1 MQGKTRSGF
10 EYDIDDRI
18 LKDWRFINAL
28 TKCQNSEGI
37 KQLEGMQ
44 EMVNLMFGNK
54 LEDFMKHIAEQND
67 GFVPSEAIMADVQ
80 DIFESKIPKN

>member
-44 EMVNLMFGNK
+44 EMVNLLFGNK

>member
-44 EMVNLMFGNK
+44 GMVNLLFGNK

-67 GFVPSEAIMADVQ
+67 GFVPTEAIMADVQ

>member
-44 EMVNLMFGNK
+44 EMVNLLFGNK

-67 GFVPSEAIMADVQ
+67 GFVPTEAIMADVQ

>member
-28 TKCQNSEGI
+28 TKCQNSEGM

-44 EMVNLMFGNK
+44 EMVNLLFGNK